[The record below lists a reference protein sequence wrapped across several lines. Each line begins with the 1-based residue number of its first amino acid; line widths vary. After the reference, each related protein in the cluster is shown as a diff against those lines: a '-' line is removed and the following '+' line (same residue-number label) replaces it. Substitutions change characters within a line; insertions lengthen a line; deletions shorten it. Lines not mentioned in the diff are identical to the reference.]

1 MSILYQNSYNQNMNL
16 NANELIKLLLLKEE
30 KTQLQ
35 LAKMISETTG
45 KTCAQPS
52 LSRKLTKG
60 TITFNEVMT
69 IIDILGYEIDLKKI
83 N

>member
-1 MSILYQNSYNQNMNL
+1 MNL
-16 NANELIKLLLLKEE
+16 NANELIKLLLTK
-30 KTQLQ
+30 KQITQSE
-35 LAKMISETTG
+35 LAVLLSKKTG

-69 IIDILGYEIDLKKI
+69 IMDILGYGFDLKEK
-83 N
+83 